1 MANRRMFSL
10 DIVDSDSFLS
20 MPSTT
25 QNLYFHLGMRADDDG
40 VIDNPN
46 AIKRVVGATDDDLRI
61 LIAKK
66 FVIPFEENGLI
77 IIKHWLI
84 HNTIRKDRYVA
95 SKYQEQVQMLN
106 LDENGAYTLLP
117 SESVGELPQVATQTK
132 EKKQLEGARKTRYEA
147 MKDSELPYSFTYKI
161 RQAFN
166 GKECPI
172 CHCKMSMSNDRTMPT
187 IQHNIPIS
195 LGGKHELTNI
205 SIICRSCNT
214 SIQNRQIT
222 DKLNNDEVVKVWECI
237 GNGNQR

>member
-20 MPSTT
+20 MPPTT

-40 VIDNPN
+40 VVDNPLS
-46 AIKRVVGATDDDLRI
+46 IKRYVGATDDDLRI

-66 FVIPFEENGLI
+66 FVIPFDDKGLI
-77 IIKHWLI
+77 VVKHWLI
-84 HNTIRKDRYVA
+84 NNTIRKDRYIA
-95 SKYQEQVQMLN
+95 SKYQEEVQQLN

-117 SESVGELPQVATQTK
+117 SEAIKELPKREEQPLK
-132 EKKQLEGARKTRYEA
+132 LEGARLKRYEA
-147 MKDSELPYSFTYKI
+147 MKNGELPYSFSYKI

-166 GKECPI
+166 NKECPI
-172 CHCKMSMSNDRTMPT
+172 CHTKMNMSNDRTMPT

-195 LGGKHELTNI
+195 LGGKHELSNI
-205 SIICRSCNT
+205 SVICRSCNT

-222 DKLNNDEVVKVWECI
+222 DKLNNDEVVAIWECI
-237 GNGNQR
+237 GNGNPR